1 METRRRDDSR
11 QATNRL
17 RAGVVL
23 RRRGEAEE
31 LEAICDRAL
40 AYRLDEADLLDYGTE
55 IHRDRDTRLPEKLI
69 HPGGG
74 GTPSVSEFLAM
85 EVAALLRC
93 SQTSA
98 IERIASAL
106 NLKYRHPMLF
116 EAVINGEVES
126 WLAAKAAW
134 LCRDLDPMQ
143 PETVTARWLPRQYG
157 LVPSAAL
164 GELKKLIIRADA
176 AAARAREAEARARRG
191 VWLRDEEPGVTSI
204 GGRLDVLDGRIV
216 DERLHQISERL
227 KARYPGLGHSARRA
241 KALSLAMNPD
251 LLLTILEADQ
261 PALGIDC
268 DSMDGC
274 LDHRGI
280 DCTGPGDGLALL
292 DSDCTSSVFEPVPPE
307 RPDEDDEPPFPDDEP
322 PDWQPP
328 DDPRLDRSGG
338 VGPFASLKAPRQA
351 CAEPRRSA
359 RRPDRSPEPTR
370 FPEPPFRFPEL
381 VEGRRAERGE
391 DPPPHTALLDGAG
404 TEPGLRGRRPATPPP
419 PPPAPLPRVE
429 IVVHITADADG
440 TLDPIASV
448 ERADTL
454 TTTLLGELLGDGYR
468 NGEISLKVQPVIDLN
483 TTPAAD
489 GYRPTRRMRKA
500 LRLLR
505 PTEAFPFSTRTR
517 RLDIDHNTTYQP
529 GRPGQTRLD
538 NLAQLCRRVH
548 RGKTKG
554 AWVLNQI
561 APGHFRWTS
570 PLGYVYEVTSGGTW
584 LECTPDLGPHLSPID
599 KTIQDWCDTIADDA
613 TTLARCG

>member
-1 METRRRDDSR
+1 MGVMESRRRDDSR
-11 QATNRL
+11 QATIRL
-17 RAGVVL
+17 RAGVAL

-31 LEAICDRAL
+31 LEAICDLAV

-55 IHRDRDTRLPEKLI
+55 IYRDRDTKLPEKLI
-69 HPGGG
+69 HPGGE

-93 SQTSA
+93 SQTAA

-116 EAVINGEVES
+116 EAVINGEVEC
-126 WLAAKAAW
+126 WLAARAAW

-143 PETVTARWLPRQYG
+143 AETVTARWLPRQYG

-164 GELKKLIIRADA
+164 GELKKLIIRVDA
-176 AAARAREAEARARRG
+176 AAAREREAEARARRG

-216 DERLHQISERL
+216 DERLHQISDRL
-227 KARYPGLGHSARRA
+227 KARYPGLDHSARRA

-251 LLLTILEADQ
+251 LLLTLLEADQ
-261 PALGIDC
+261 PALGIDL

-280 DCTGPGDGLALL
+280 DCTSPGDGLALL
-292 DSDCTSSVFEPVPPE
+292 DSDCDGPVPPE
-307 RPDEDDEPPFPDDEP
+307 PPDEDVEPPFPDDLPEFEP
-322 PDWQPP
+322 PPSCVAPFASLKAPRQARRPERFPELVEGPP

-351 CAEPRRSA
+351 CAEPGRSA
-359 RRPDRSPEPTR
+359 RRPDRVPEP
-370 FPEPPFRFPEL
+370 

-391 DPPPHTALLDGAG
+391 
-404 TEPGLRGRRPATPPP
+404 TPS
-419 PPPAPLPRVE
+419 PLPRVE
-429 IVVHITADADG
+429 IIVHITTDKDG
-440 TLDPIASV
+440 NLDPVASV

-468 NGEISLKVQPVIDLN
+468 NGEIALKVQPVIDLN
-483 TTPAAD
+483 NTPAAD

-548 RGKTKG
+548 RSKTKG
-554 AWVLNQI
+554 AWILNQI
-561 APGHFRWTS
+561 TPGHFRWTS
-570 PLGYVYEVTSGGTW
+570 PLGYVYEVTSGGAW
-584 LECTPDLGPHLSPID
+584 LECTPDLGPQLSTVE
-599 KTIQDWCDTIADDA
+599 KTIQDWCDTIADA
-613 TTLARCG
+613 ATLARCG

>member
-1 METRRRDDSR
+1 MESRRRDESR
-11 QATNRL
+11 EATHRL
-17 RAGVVL
+17 RAGVDL

-31 LEAICDRAL
+31 LEALCDLAL

-55 IHRDRDTRLPEKLI
+55 IYRDRDTRLPEKLI
-69 HPGGG
+69 RPGGE
-74 GTPSVSEFLAM
+74 GTPGVSEFLAM

-93 SQTSA
+93 SQTAA

-116 EAVINGEVES
+116 EAVINGEVEC

-143 PETVTARWLPRQYG
+143 AESVTARWLPRQYG
-157 LVPSAAL
+157 LVPGAAL
-164 GELKKLIIRADA
+164 GELKKLIIRVDA
-176 AAARAREAEARARRG
+176 AAARAREAEARAQRG

-251 LLLTILEADQ
+251 LLLAILEADQ
-261 PALGIDC
+261 PALAIDC
-268 DSMDGC
+268 SGS
-274 LDHRGI
+274 DHDTQVI
-280 DCTGPGDGLALL
+280 TAVP
-292 DSDCTSSVFEPVPPE
+292 TEP
-307 RPDEDDEPPFPDDEP
+307 PDEDEAPLPDELPEIEPPP
-322 PDWQPP
+322 PPGP
-328 DDPRLDRSGG
+328 
-338 VGPFASLKAPRQA
+338 GPFASLNAPRQA
-351 CAEPRRSA
+351 
-359 RRPDRSPEPTR
+359 RRPDTSPEPSR
-370 FPEPPFRFPEL
+370 LPEPPSRFPEL
-381 VEGRRAERGE
+381 VEGRRAQRGE
-391 DPPPHTALLDGAG
+391 DPPPPT
-404 TEPGLRGRRPATPPP
+404 
-419 PPPAPLPRVE
+419 PAPLPRVE

-440 TLDPIASV
+440 TLDPVASV

-454 TTTLLGELLGDGYR
+454 TTALLGELLGDGYR
-468 NGEISLKVQPVIDLN
+468 NGEIALKVQPVIDLN
-483 TTPAAD
+483 NTPAAD

-517 RLDIDHNTTYQP
+517 RLDIDHNTAYQP

-554 AWVLNQI
+554 VWVLNQI
-561 APGHFRWTS
+561 ATGHFRWTS
-570 PLGYVYEVTSGGTW
+570 PLGYVYEVTSGGAW
-584 LECTPDLGPHLSPID
+584 LECTPDLGPQLSPVER
-599 KTIQDWCDTIADDA
+599 TIQDWCDTIADAAD
-613 TTLARCG
+613 LARCG

>member
-1 METRRRDDSR
+1 MESRRRDDSR
-11 QATNRL
+11 QATIRL
-17 RAGVVL
+17 RAGVAL

-31 LEAICDRAL
+31 LEAICDLAL

-55 IHRDRDTRLPEKLI
+55 IYRDRDTRLPEKLI
-69 HPGGG
+69 HPGGE

-93 SQTSA
+93 SQTAA
-98 IERIASAL
+98 IETIASAL

-116 EAVINGEVES
+116 EAVINGEVER

-143 PETVTARWLPRQYG
+143 AETVTARWLPRQYG

-176 AAARAREAEARARRG
+176 AAAREREAEARARRG

-251 LLLTILEADQ
+251 LLLMLLEADQ
-261 PALGIDC
+261 PALGIDW
-268 DSMDGC
+268 DSPCSESDIG
-274 LDHRGI
+274 
-280 DCTGPGDGLALL
+280 TAAGPLILESPLA
-292 DSDCTSSVFEPVPPE
+292 VEP
-307 RPDEDDEPPFPDDEP
+307 PDEDDEPPFPESTQPPEP
-322 PDWQPP
+322 PSRFPELVEG
-328 DDPRLDRSGG
+328 RR
-338 VGPFASLKAPRQA
+338 
-351 CAEPRRSA
+351 AERGETRDTS
-359 RRPDRSPEPTR
+359 RPDRLDESPQPPEPSS
-370 FPEPPFRFPEL
+370 RFPEL

-391 DPPPHTALLDGAG
+391 DPPPHMARLDGAG
-404 TEPGLRGRRPATPPP
+404 TEPGLRGRRPETPPP
-419 PPPAPLPRVE
+419 TPARLPRVE

-440 TLDPIASV
+440 TLDPVASV

-468 NGEISLKVQPVIDLN
+468 TGEIALKVQPVIDLN
-483 TTPAAD
+483 NIEPAD

-548 RGKTKG
+548 RSKTKG
-554 AWVLNQI
+554 AWILNQI
-561 APGHFRWTS
+561 TPGHFRWTS
-570 PLGYVYEVTSGGTW
+570 PLGYVYEVTSGGAW
-584 LECTPDLGPHLSPID
+584 LECTPDLGPQLSPVD
-599 KTIQDWCDTIADDA
+599 KTIQDWCETIADA
-613 TTLARCG
+613 ATLARCG